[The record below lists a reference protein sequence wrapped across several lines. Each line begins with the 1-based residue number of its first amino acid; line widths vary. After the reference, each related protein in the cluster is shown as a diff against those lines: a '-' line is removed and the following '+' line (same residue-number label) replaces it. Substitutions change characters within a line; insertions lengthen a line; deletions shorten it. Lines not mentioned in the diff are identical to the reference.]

1 MAARRVDLP
10 GGPDAL
16 SHLITVLLNGL
27 ILAWLAD
34 PDGTDPDESLTLID
48 ALIEGHTTRPDAR
61 DARPPVPSDLP
72 AAVPGNAGATG

>member
-1 MAARRVDLP
+1 MDLP

-16 SHLITVLLNGL
+16 NHLIAVLLNGL

-34 PDGTDPDESLTLID
+34 PDGTDPGESFTLID
-48 ALIEGHTTRPDAR
+48 ALVDGHTTRLDAR

-72 AAVPGNAGATG
+72 AAVPGNTGATG